1 MRIAEYQGL
10 PYAMFVYD
18 PADELELRT
27 QVAMLATRLRNHG
40 RNVQILSLAEEMW
53 AALKAAFGAD
63 LEAFFASEQASPDGL
78 ERAIQTAAEVLH
90 NVVPLDAWLAERV
103 AALDP
108 GSSIVLLTRAE
119 ALFPMYRMSA
129 LLERLAYRQVLVPT
143 VLFYPGIAEGING
156 LSFMGVFEPDHTG
169 YRVRIY

>member
-1 MRIAEYQGL
+1 
-10 PYAMFVYD
+10 MFVYD

-27 QVAMLATRLRNHG
+27 QVAMLATRLHNHG
-40 RNVQILSLAEEMW
+40 RNVQVLSLAEEMW
-53 AALKAAFGAD
+53 AALQDAFGAD

-78 ERAIQTAAEVLH
+78 ERAIQTVAEVLH
-90 NVVPLDAWLAERV
+90 DVVPLDARLAERL

-108 GSSIVLLTRAE
+108 GSGVALLTRAE

-129 LLERLAYRQVLVPT
+129 LLERLAYRQITVST
-143 VLFYPGIAEGING
+143 VLFYPGTVEGTNG